1 MPNSLFID
9 EPFVNYSLTPRSRI
23 TVSCGVG
30 YESNLREVKEMV
42 LNVIK
47 ENFPQNEG
55 EGIEFY
61 WLEFGDSSINFM
73 TRFYVDYIKKSQMY
87 SQQSEAIMLIKEVFD
102 ANDINIPFPI
112 RTLQMDT
119 PVSVQNKTE

>member
-1 MPNSLFID
+1 
-9 EPFVNYSLTPRSRI
+9 
-23 TVSCGVG
+23 
-30 YESNLREVKEMV
+30 
-42 LNVIK
+42 
-47 ENFPQNEG
+47 
-55 EGIEFY
+55 
-61 WLEFGDSSINFM
+61 
-73 TRFYVDYIKKSQMY
+73 MY